1 MEEAEKTAKKTEQER
16 YGIGVAE
23 IEENLRA
30 QVFRVCKGYCL
41 QVWNE
46 ALNQAGVDASS
57 TLRRAKNV
65 FYPPAIQASSPSSS
79 KAKSAPK
86 DTDLRKNASASTL
99 PPSTIPPNEVDQ
111 VGAIEKEKD
120 TAIEVALKPT
130 KLPTLPKET
139 SEEKGVSQSQELVLV
154 TLPFTTK
161 EDPKGKGT
169 TQAVMPEVPTKVV
182 AKTNPPSF
190 KIK

>member
-1 MEEAEKTAKKTEQER
+1 MEEAEKTAKKTEQEG

-23 IEENLRA
+23 IEENLKA
-30 QVFRVCKGYCL
+30 QVFGVCKGYCL

-120 TAIEVALKPT
+120 TAIEVALKLT

>member
-1 MEEAEKTAKKTEQER
+1 MEEAEKTAKKTEQEG
-16 YGIGVAE
+16 YGIGVVE

-30 QVFRVCKGYCL
+30 QVFGVCKGYCL